1 MPSGFPLYL
10 FPLRS
15 KRMPLQSLT
24 HNVNKIYH
32 LSNMKS
38 VVHHT
43 LISRHSELSSPY
55 LPICLS
61 PLRGFMIF
69 ILNFQFSIF
78 NSIETHQ
85 LHIVYFQMCN
95 MSRLYQNF
103 QFSIQFLSSHIN
115 NLDIRVHR
123 FIEGEHAVGKI
134 LICLEVSYLVDEFV
148 AVANDDMNFLDI

>member
-1 MPSGFPLYL
+1 MSRLYQNFQFSTFNFQFSLGVPAVPSGFPLYL

-61 PLRGFMIF
+61 IF
-69 ILNFQFSIF
+69 ILNFQFSTFNSIETHQLLIVYSQRCNMSRLYQNFQLSIFNFQLSIF

-85 LHIVYFQMCN
+85 LLIVYSQMCN
-95 MSRLYQNF
+95 MSRLY
-103 QFSIQFLSSHIN
+103 
-115 NLDIRVHR
+115 
-123 FIEGEHAVGKI
+123 
-134 LICLEVSYLVDEFV
+134 
-148 AVANDDMNFLDI
+148 

>member
-1 MPSGFPLYL
+1 MSRFYQNFQFSIQLRRTNYVLFIFYWCNMSRLYQNFQFSTFNFQFSLGVPAVPSGFPLYL

-69 ILNFQFSIF
+69 ILNFQFSTF

-85 LHIVYFQMCN
+85 LLIVYSQRCN
-95 MSRLYQNF
+95 VSRLY
-103 QFSIQFLSSHIN
+103 
-115 NLDIRVHR
+115 
-123 FIEGEHAVGKI
+123 
-134 LICLEVSYLVDEFV
+134 
-148 AVANDDMNFLDI
+148 

>member
-1 MPSGFPLYL
+1 MCNMSRLYQNFQFSTFNFQLSLGVPAVPSGFPLYL

-61 PLRGFMIF
+61 IF
-69 ILNFQFSIF
+69 ILNFQFSTF
-78 NSIETHQ
+78 NFKFDSCHLISITSTFGC
-85 LHIVYFQMCN
+85 IVSSKVN
-95 MSRLYQNF
+95 M
-103 QFSIQFLSSHIN
+103 LSG
-115 NLDIRVHR
+115 R
-123 FIEGEHAVGKI
+123 F
-134 LICLEVSYLVDEFV
+134 
-148 AVANDDMNFLDI
+148 